1 MNAQLTVAAGPA
13 EPRIEQALVRGD
25 SLQLRW
31 GGARPEQ
38 RFTLLWLRDHCRC
51 AMCHHPDTRQRLHD
65 TFAIPPDLGAQE
77 IALEDGG
84 RTLRIDWAPQQHTSR
99 YAADFL
105 AGLQVDPE
113 VLPVRRRLWDATT
126 IAADVPA
133 VRYDGLLAHD
143 EVLRE
148 FLERVESDGFA
159 FVEGTPATPEAT
171 KSVAARIAYTRETVF
186 GGYYDFTANLEYKDT
201 AYTSL
206 AIGAHTDG
214 TYSFD
219 APGYQMFHCLA
230 AECTGGENVLIDGFR
245 IADLMAREFRDDY
258 QVLTEIPVVG
268 QYLEHE
274 RGVHLMARRPV
285 FRLDARGQLLQISYN
300 NHDRAPFLLPPERE
314 AAFYRALGTFARLLR
329 APQFQYRRRLLPGSV
344 LLFDNWRV
352 LHAREAYTGY
362 RRLAGVYLN
371 KEDLESRLRV
381 LRMRVSAGAP
391 ANAQQR

>member
-1 MNAQLTVAAGPA
+1 MPAAAPPDA
-13 EPRIEQALVRGD
+13 PRLEQALVRGN
-25 SLQLRW
+25 SIELRW
-31 GGARPEQ
+31 RSGPASR
-38 RFTLLWLRDHCRC
+38 RITLLWLRDHCRC
-51 AMCHHPDTRQRLHD
+51 ATCHHPDTRQRLHD
-65 TFAIPPDLGAQE
+65 TFAIPADLSAHE
-77 IALEDGG
+77 VAVEDDG

-99 YAADFL
+99 YGADFL

-126 IAADVPA
+126 FAQTVPA
-133 VRYDGLLAHD
+133 ARYEAMLAKD
-143 EVLRE
+143 EVLLD
-148 FLERVESDGFA
+148 FLEHVESDGFA

-171 KSVAARIAYTRETVF
+171 RAVAARIAYTRETVF
-186 GGYYDFTANLEYKDT
+186 GGYYDFTANLEFKDT

-245 IADLMAREFRDDY
+245 IADLMAREYRDDY
-258 QVLTEIPVVG
+258 RVLTEIPVVG
-268 QYLEHE
+268 QYLEHD
-274 RGVHLMARRPV
+274 RGIHLMASRPV
-285 FRLDARGQLLQISYN
+285 FRLDARGRLLQISYN
-300 NHDRAPFLLPPERE
+300 NHDRAPFLLPPDRE

-329 APQFQYRRRLLPGSV
+329 EPRFQYRRRLLPGSV

-352 LHAREAYTGY
+352 LHARDAYTGY

-371 KEDLESRLRV
+371 KEDVESRLRV
-381 LRMRVSAGAP
+381 LRMRS
-391 ANAQQR
+391 